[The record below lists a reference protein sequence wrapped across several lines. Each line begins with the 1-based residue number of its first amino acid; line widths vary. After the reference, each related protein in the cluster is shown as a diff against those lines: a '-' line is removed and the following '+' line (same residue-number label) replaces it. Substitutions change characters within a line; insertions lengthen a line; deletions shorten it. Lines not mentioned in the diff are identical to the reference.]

1 MDDNNSLPFRD
12 DRLKALVKI
21 GEYKDSSLI
30 GFSIRITKSKKTF
43 QVRRK
48 RGGKDIRVKIG
59 EYPVMNLKQ
68 AKDRAFRILSDI
80 ENGINPNEQRKAHEN
95 QAVNL
100 ITVFNAYLDSK
111 TLKDK
116 TVIGY
121 KQVISCYLKEWHNKP
136 LIKLNED
143 EVKYIHQQVSKRSKA
158 QADLMARVLRAIFN
172 FAKYEYRG
180 TDDSFIFNDNPVKI
194 LTHRRQWNHVPRK
207 QTRIR
212 PTELKQYLFTVNEVR
227 NNPEYDRF
235 SRSVCDAVEF
245 ALFTGLRKQEVL
257 NIEWQRINLKDGY
270 FWLDETKNGDPLELP
285 ITDTL
290 RKILIRCWAERDE
303 TSRYVFVSKTAGQP
317 IKEPKYVLAK
327 INALL
332 KENMP
337 KWNDIHWH
345 DLRRTYATLAETV
358 NVGGYTLKRLLNHRV
373 RRSNDVTAG
382 YVILSADELRDPA
395 KKIETAILEYAELL
409 PKTDNNTSALLGGLI
424 DNLSDEQKRKLIF
437 SLSQDVSRESSNGQ

>member
-1 MDDNNSLPFRD
+1 
-12 DRLKALVKI
+12 
-21 GEYKDSSLI
+21 
-30 GFSIRITKSKKTF
+30 
-43 QVRRK
+43 
-48 RGGKDIRVKIG
+48 
-59 EYPVMNLKQ
+59 
-68 AKDRAFRILSDI
+68 
-80 ENGINPNEQRKAHEN
+80 
-95 QAVNL
+95 
-100 ITVFNAYLDSK
+100 
-111 TLKDK
+111 
-116 TVIGY
+116 
-121 KQVISCYLKEWHNKP
+121 
-136 LIKLNED
+136 
-143 EVKYIHQQVSKRSKA
+143 
-158 QADLMARVLRAIFN
+158 
-172 FAKYEYRG
+172 
-180 TDDSFIFNDNPVKI
+180 
-194 LTHRRQWNHVPRK
+194 
-207 QTRIR
+207 
-212 PTELKQYLFTVNEVR
+212 VNEVR
-227 NNPEYDRF
+227 SNPEYDRF

-337 KWNDIHWH
+337 KRNDIHWH